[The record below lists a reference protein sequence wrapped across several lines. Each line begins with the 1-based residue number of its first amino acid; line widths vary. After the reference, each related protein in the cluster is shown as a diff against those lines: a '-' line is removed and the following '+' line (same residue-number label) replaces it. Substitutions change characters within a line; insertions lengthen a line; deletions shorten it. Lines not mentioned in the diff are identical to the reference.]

1 MAPRNLSYTVAQ
13 NTDVSASVCII
24 GAGIAGLLAAMRLAK
39 SGRRVVLLESG
50 LRHGD
55 PTSST
60 LNNVDNPAQNY
71 LPDNGARMRALGGT
85 SLLWAG
91 KLIPLSRSDALPRP
105 YLGLPGWPFDI
116 AELDVYQ
123 SEIDA
128 LMRADDESFEE
139 DVSDKLDPQSLLP
152 RNDADFCL
160 RWPKRPPAKEHNLA
174 YVYRKEIEKI
184 DNVEI
189 WLGATVSKFDVDLSS
204 GKLKAL
210 TAINHMGQS
219 LRVVA
224 DEYLIAAGT
233 LESTRLLLLADR
245 QANQIISRECDALGR
260 YFNGHL
266 TLTVATLR
274 PLQRTLT
281 NRTLSDRATLG
292 GDRHLHFELRPEV
305 QEKMGV
311 GSAFFDF
318 GAELTEDSSLVK
330 AKQILQGLKRHELDF
345 DARDVELLVKDS
357 PSLFWKAQW
366 ALMRKQH
373 YWPPNAQVR
382 IKIWIEQLPLAQSRI
397 SLSEQNDA
405 LQVPMIKVEWQKTD
419 LDEKTFRLTALKVRD
434 YWNRHL
440 AHACELE
447 WMPEVSQPE
456 ARLVDH
462 TGNLGHP
469 AGSTR
474 MGTSPSDSIVD
485 PHLRVHRIP
494 NLSVASASVFPTS
507 GSANPTLAIM
517 QLAFRAADAIAQRL
531 SKGA

>member
-13 NTDVSASVCII
+13 TTDVSASVCII
-24 GAGIAGLLAAMRLAK
+24 GAGIAGLLVAMRLAK
-39 SGRRVVLLESG
+39 SGRRVIILESG

-55 PTSST
+55 PTSGT
-60 LNNVDNPAQNY
+60 LNAVDNPARNY
-71 LPDNGARMRALGGT
+71 LPDNAARMRALGGT

-105 YLGLPGWPFDI
+105 YLSLEGWPFDI

-128 LMRADDESFEE
+128 LMRTDKESFEE
-139 DVSDKLDPQSLLP
+139 DVSDKLDPRSLLA

-174 YVYRKEIEKI
+174 YVYRKEIEKF

-204 GKLKAL
+204 GKLKAV

-224 DEYLIAAGT
+224 DEYVIAAGT

-245 QANQIISRECDALGR
+245 QANEIISRDCDALGR

-266 TLTVATLR
+266 TLNVATLR
-274 PLQRTLT
+274 PLDRNLT
-281 NRTLSDRATLG
+281 NQTLSDRSTLG

-305 QEKMGV
+305 QEKMGI

-318 GAELTEDSSLVK
+318 GAELPEDSSLRK
-330 AKQILQGLKRHELDF
+330 AKHISQSLKRHDIDF
-345 DARDVELLVKDS
+345 SARDVEILVKDS
-357 PSLFWKAQW
+357 PSVFWKAQW

-373 YWPPNAQVR
+373 YWPPNAVVQ
-382 IKIWIEQLPLAQSRI
+382 IKIWTEQLPLARNRLC
-397 SLSEQNDA
+397 LSEQYDA
-405 LQVPMIKVEWQKTD
+405 LHVPMVKIEWQKTD
-419 LDEKTFRLTALKVRD
+419 LDEKTFRATALKIRE

-440 AHACELE
+440 AQLCDLE
-447 WMPEVSQPE
+447 WIPEMSNHE
-456 ARLVDH
+456 TRLIDL
-462 TGNLGHP
+462 TDRLGHP

-474 MGTSPSDSIVD
+474 MGTSPSDSVVD
-485 PHLRVHRIP
+485 PYLRVHRIP
-494 NLSVASASVFPTS
+494 
-507 GSANPTLAIM
+507 I
-517 QLAFRAADAIAQRL
+517 
-531 SKGA
+531 